1 MLEGVLGHAGYLGE
15 IGQRLA
21 ARFHG
26 DLHFNHG
33 LRERGAACLGFQAHG
48 GKGGG
53 KAEDLRLGQSDLR
66 ACRGHIGRHVHDGGF
81 RRGVIVAEIDQRR
94 AEVEKLALRHAGHI
108 GKLRDGRG
116 GLIRRDV
123 GGIPQVDHRPREGFQ
138 IVVGNTQLPGVFHD
152 SGDVRCRGRYLGTHL
167 LDGIREV
174 FIFCLGGIHGLP
186 DAGKGALEIHGGLE
200 GRGAQRQ
207 DRRGE
212 NAGHG
217 SAGFLGGLGDGG
229 AASTECLQGFAGL
242 RPCGAQPGQ
251 PIRRGLNLLLG
262 LLQGGASIVEVG
274 IGPGNG
280 IRVVLHG
287 PLIRGQLAFQLFDLL
302 GGFRVFGVE
311 RIQVFLGRDGGG
323 IVLAKLPAEPLVLI
337 GGGGHLVL
345 EIGILLPGGIQ
356 GLVQPALF
364 VIGILEFLFGGGQ
377 GLLVLLD
384 GLLLEG

>member
-1 MLEGVLGHAGYLGE
+1 M
-15 IGQRLA
+15 
-21 ARFHG
+21 
-26 DLHFNHG
+26 
-33 LRERGAACLGFQAHG
+33 
-48 GKGGG
+48 
-53 KAEDLRLGQSDLR
+53 
-66 ACRGHIGRHVHDGGF
+66 
-81 RRGVIVAEIDQRR
+81 
-94 AEVEKLALRHAGHI
+94 ALCHAGHI

-138 IVVGNTQLPGVFHD
+138 IAVGDTQLTGVLHD
-152 SGDVRCRGRYLGTHL
+152 PGDVCCRGRYLGTHL
-167 LDGIREV
+167 LYGIREV
-174 FIFCLGGIHGLP
+174 FIFRLGGIHGLP

-200 GRGAQRQ
+200 GRGTQRQ

-212 NAGHG
+212 YPGHG

-229 AASTECLQGFAGL
+229 AAGAECLQGFAGL
-242 RPCGAQPGQ
+242 RPCGSQPGK

-262 LLQGGASIVEVG
+262 LLQGEAGIVEVG

-302 GGFRVFGVE
+302 GGFRVFSVE
-311 RIQVFLGRDGGG
+311 RVQVFLGRDGGG
-323 IVLAKLPAEPLVLI
+323 IVLAELAAEPLILI

-377 GLLVLLD
+377 GFFVLLD